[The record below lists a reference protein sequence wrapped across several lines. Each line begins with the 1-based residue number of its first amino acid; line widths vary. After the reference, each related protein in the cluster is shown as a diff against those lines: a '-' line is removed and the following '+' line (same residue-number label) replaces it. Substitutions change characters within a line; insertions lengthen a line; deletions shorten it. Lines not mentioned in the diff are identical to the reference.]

1 MSILKKNNG
10 PMSKGPSI
18 QSISGDH
25 WSEIKFTDGIMTDAI
40 MKHVMGLCYLGMAD
54 AGEAFEVVSRLND
67 KETDSWENTWADLAS
82 KLKTR
87 AQNSEKNEK
96 KISASTAYLR
106 ASTYYRMA
114 TMYMEDVHSPKMEEY
129 TRHSFDCY
137 EKSLALSGYP
147 GKYVEIPYE
156 GTYLP
161 GHFYQSPYAKRDKAP
176 LLVLTPGRDTWA
188 VDTRWMFDA
197 ALKRG
202 IHCLTYDGP
211 GQGYALRFQ
220 NLKFRPDWEKVMGP
234 VLDYAETMDCVD
246 MDHVACM
253 GFSFGGFLMP
263 RVAAFDKRI
272 KLIIT
277 DPGNISWGKGIGE
290 RLAMIQKMP
299 SRMRPKF
306 MSVMLED
313 YAWKHGVPEEAVV
326 DELKKYDNTKILD
339 KVECEVLV
347 LDGTAE
353 MTFGAAKEL
362 YDALVNAKN
371 KDYILFDDDSTAQC
385 HTQMGG
391 YATGAETIMDWLED
405 HIDS

>member
-1 MSILKKNNG
+1 MRNPTEVLKSLTSQSKDESYKFRRLYRNLYNPEFYWLAYKNIYAN
-10 PMSKGPSI
+10 
-18 QSISGDH
+18 
-25 WSEIKFTDGIMTDAI
+25 DGSMTAGADGTT
-40 MKHVMGLCYLGMAD
+40 MDGMAD

-246 MDHVACM
+246 MSRIACM

-272 KLIIT
+272 KLIIA

-290 RLAMIQKMP
+290 RL
-299 SRMRPKF
+299 
-306 MSVMLED
+306 
-313 YAWKHGVPEEAVV
+313 
-326 DELKKYDNTKILD
+326 
-339 KVECEVLV
+339 ECC
-347 LDGTAE
+347 
-353 MTFGAAKEL
+353 KRCRQRC
-362 YDALVNAKN
+362 
-371 KDYILFDDDSTAQC
+371 AQ
-385 HTQMGG
+385 
-391 YATGAETIMDWLED
+391 
-405 HIDS
+405 SS

>member
-1 MSILKKNNG
+1 MSIGKKMTG
-10 PMSKGPSI
+10 PLAKGPSI
-18 QSISGDH
+18 QSITGEH
-25 WSEIKFTDGIMTDAI
+25 WSSLKFTDGIMTDAI

-54 AGEAFEVVSRLND
+54 AGEALEVLSRLN
-67 KETDSWENTWADLAS
+67 KEPGSWENTWAGMALG
-82 KLKTR
+82 LKNR
-87 AQNSEKNEK
+87 AKKSEANGK
-96 KISASTAYLR
+96 KVSASTAYLR
-106 ASTYYRMA
+106 SSTYFRMA
-114 TMYMEDVHSPKMEEY
+114 TMYMEDLHSPKMEEY
-129 TRHSFDCY
+129 TRNCFDCY
-137 EKSLALSGYP
+137 EKSLELSGYP

-156 GTYLP
+156 NTYLP
-161 GHFYQSPYAKRDKAP
+161 GHFYRSSFAKAGRAP

-220 NLKFRPDWEKVMGP
+220 DMKFRPDWEKVMGP
-234 VLDYAETMDCVD
+234 VLDFAESIACVD
-246 MDHVACM
+246 MNRVACM

-263 RVAAFDKRI
+263 RVAAYDKRI

-290 RLAMIQKMP
+290 RLSMIQKMP
-299 SRMRPKF
+299 KVVRPKF
-306 MSVMLED
+306 MQVMLED
-313 YAWKHGVPEEAVV
+313 YAWKHGVSEDAVV
-326 DELKKYDNTKILD
+326 DELNKYDNTGILD
-339 KVECEVLV
+339 KVKCEVLV

-362 YDALVNAKN
+362 YDSLPNAKA
-371 KDYILFDDDSTAQC
+371 KDYILFDDNSTAQC

-391 YATGAETIMDWLED
+391 YATGAEIIMDWLED
-405 HIDS
+405 HI

>member
-25 WSEIKFTDGIMTDAI
+25 WSELKFTDGIMTDAI

-114 TMYMEDVHSPKMEEY
+114 TMYMDNVHSPRMAEY
-129 TRHSFDCY
+129 TRQSFDCY
-137 EKSLALSGYP
+137 EKSMELSGYP

-156 GTYLP
+156 ETYLP
-161 GHFYQSPYAKRDKAP
+161 GHFYTSPCAKKDKAP
-176 LLVLTPGRDTWA
+176 ILVLTPGRDTWA
-188 VDTRWMFDA
+188 VDTRWIFDA

-202 IHCLTYDGP
+202 IHCITYDGP

-220 NLKFRPDWEKVMGP
+220 DMKFRPDWEKVMGP
-234 VLDYAETMDCVD
+234 VLDYVETIDCVD

-306 MSVMLED
+306 MNVMIED

-391 YATGAETIMDWLED
+391 YATGSETIMDWLED

>member
-25 WSEIKFTDGIMTDAI
+25 WSSLKLTDGIMTDAI

-54 AGEAFEVVSRLND
+54 AGEALEALSRLND
-67 KETDSWENTWADLAS
+67 KEPDSWGKTWAGIAGNLE
-82 KLKTR
+82 KR
-87 AQNSEKNEK
+87 AKKSEEGGKQV
-96 KISASTAYLR
+96 SASTAYLR
-106 ASTYYRMA
+106 ASTYYRVA
-114 TMYMEDVHSPKMEEY
+114 TMYLDDVYEPEMTEY
-129 TRHSFDCY
+129 TKESFACY
-137 EKSLALSGYP
+137 EKYLALSGYP
-147 GKYVEIPYE
+147 GEYIKIPYE
-156 GTYLP
+156 NSYLP
-161 GHFYQSPYAKRDKAP
+161 GHFYRSPIASEKAP
-176 LLVLTPGRDTWA
+176 LLILTPGRDTWA
-188 VDTRWMFDA
+188 EDTRWMFDA

-211 GQGYALRFQ
+211 GQGYALRLQ
-220 NLKFRPDWEKVMGP
+220 DMKFRPDWENVMGP
-234 VLDYAETMDCVD
+234 VIDYAEKMDGVD
-246 MDHVACM
+246 TDRIACM

-263 RVAAFDKRI
+263 RVAAYDKRI

-290 RLAMIQKMP
+290 RLSMILKMP
-299 SRMRPKF
+299 KAMRPKV
-306 MSVMLED
+306 MATMLED
-313 YAWKHGVPEEAVV
+313 YAWKHGVPEEQIVE
-326 DELKKYDNTKILD
+326 ELKKYDNTPILD

-353 MTFGAAKEL
+353 MTYGAAKEL
-362 YDALVNAKN
+362 YDALPNVKA

-391 YATGAETIMDWLED
+391 YATGAEILMDWIED
-405 HIDS
+405 HI

>member
-25 WSEIKFTDGIMTDAI
+25 WSALKFTDGIMTDAI

-54 AGEAFEVVSRLND
+54 AGEALEVVSRLDD
-67 KETDSWENTWADLAS
+67 KKTGSWENTWAELAS
-82 KLKTR
+82 RLNKR
-87 AQNSEKNEK
+87 AQKSEANDK
-96 KISASTAYLR
+96 KVSASTAYLR

-114 TMYMEDVHSPKMEEY
+114 TMYMENVHSPMMEKY
-129 TRHSFDCY
+129 TRQCFDCY
-137 EKSLALSGYP
+137 EKSLELSGYP

-161 GHFYQSPYAKRDKAP
+161 GHFYTSPYAKKDKAP
-176 LLVLTPGRDTWA
+176 VLILTPGRDTWA

-202 IHCLTYDGP
+202 IHCLAYDGP

-220 NLKFRPDWEKVMGP
+220 DMKFRPDWEKVMGP
-234 VLDYAETMDCVD
+234 VLDYAETIDCVD
-246 MDHVACM
+246 MNHVACV

-263 RVAAFDKRI
+263 RVAAFDNRI
-272 KLIIT
+272 KLIIA

-299 SRMRPKF
+299 PKMRPKF
-306 MSVMLED
+306 MNVMLED

-326 DELKKYDNTKILD
+326 DELKKYDNSNILD

-362 YDALVNAKN
+362 YDALPNARN

-391 YATGAETIMDWLED
+391 YATGAEIIMDWLED
-405 HIDS
+405 HI

>member
-1 MSILKKNNG
+1 
-10 PMSKGPSI
+10 
-18 QSISGDH
+18 
-25 WSEIKFTDGIMTDAI
+25 
-40 MKHVMGLCYLGMAD
+40 MAD

-114 TMYMEDVHSPKMEEY
+114 TMYMDNVHSPKMEEY
-129 TRHSFDCY
+129 TRLSFDCY
-137 EKSLALSGYP
+137 EKSLELSDYP

-161 GHFYQSPYAKRDKAP
+161 GHFYTSPYAKEDKAP
-176 LLVLTPGRDTWA
+176 ILVLTPGRDTWA

-220 NLKFRPDWEKVMGP
+220 DMKFHPDWEKVMSP
-234 VLDYAETMDCVD
+234 VLDYVETIDCVD

-299 SRMRPKF
+299 SKMRPKF
-306 MSVMLED
+306 MNVMLED
-313 YAWKHGVPEEAVV
+313 YAWKHGVSEEAVV

-405 HIDS
+405 HI